1 MFACSIVFVIK
12 LVCASVHLL
21 PVFHF
26 LLVEPSIK
34 FRGEFVA
41 LDLGVEVVGD
51 DGVRLH
57 GRRIAAGH
65 ESATIFFA
73 FLETFF
79 VDEKFKRSFEG
90 MLARFL
96 RGILRKSLNIKHL
109 RRAAGRASVTD

>member
-1 MFACSIVFVIK
+1 VFVIK
-12 LVCASVHLL
+12 LVSFRFDFL
-21 PVFHF
+21 PVFQF
-26 LLVEPSIK
+26 LRVEPSLVFGGK
-34 FRGEFVA
+34 LVA
-41 LDLGVEVVGD
+41 LDLGVEVVVD
-51 DGVRLH
+51 EGVRLH
-57 GRRIAAGH
+57 GERIAAGH

-109 RRAAGRASVTD
+109 RRAAGRAAVSR